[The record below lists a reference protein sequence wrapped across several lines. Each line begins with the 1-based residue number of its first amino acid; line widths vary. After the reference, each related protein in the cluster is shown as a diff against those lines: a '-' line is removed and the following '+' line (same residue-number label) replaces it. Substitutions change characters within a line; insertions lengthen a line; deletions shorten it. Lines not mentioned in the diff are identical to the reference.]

1 MAKRKKKAVKKRR
14 PAARATR
21 PKKVVITQSRT
32 TTIGKVKRNKKN
44 AGYYMGRAKDQ
55 LYDELSRLMIRKE
68 KAVRKS
74 DKRKITKLITEKR
87 RQINKLK

>member
-14 PAARATR
+14 PAARP
-21 PKKVVITQSRT
+21 PKKIVTVQSRT
-32 TTIGKVKRNKKN
+32 TTIGRAKRSSRKN
-44 AGYYMGRAKDQ
+44 AGYYMNRAKDQ

-68 KAVRKS
+68 KASRKS